1 MEHQA
6 GVNGTDVHKEKRSG
20 SVSQKG
26 LYLAVQTTPLCWLVT
41 SLNELM
47 AVAVLGMGQTFKIYG
62 EA

>member
-6 GVNGTDVHKEKRSG
+6 GVNGTDAHKEKRSG